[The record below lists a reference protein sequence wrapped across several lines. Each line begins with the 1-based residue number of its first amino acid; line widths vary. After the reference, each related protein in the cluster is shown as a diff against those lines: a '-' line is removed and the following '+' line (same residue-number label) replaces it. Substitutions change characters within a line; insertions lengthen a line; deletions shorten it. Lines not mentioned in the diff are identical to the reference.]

1 MSESTPFTN
10 DDVEQILRV
19 VDRLSDVEVRFESG
33 DFKLHVR
40 KSSVTGAVGEL
51 PSLPGQVQEVSQP
64 QPQEQIPRSVPTSS
78 SFGKDASLPPGAV
91 SIRAPMLGSFY
102 RSPSPTEPPFVEIGK
117 RVSVN
122 DPVCLIEIMKLF
134 NTVNAGV
141 DGTIISINVENGT
154 MVAENDILF
163 VVKVD

>member
-1 MSESTPFTN
+1 MSGSTPFTN

-19 VDRLSDVEVRFESG
+19 VDRLSDVEVRLESG

-40 KSSVTGAVGEL
+40 KSSVGVAIVEMPSPARL
-51 PSLPGQVQEVSQP
+51 PQEVKHP
-64 QPQEQIPRSVPTSS
+64 QPQEHIPQSVPTPSS
-78 SFGKDASLPPGAV
+78 GKAV
-91 SIRAPMLGSFY
+91 SLSPGTVAIRAPMIGVFY

-117 RVSVN
+117 RVSAK

-134 NTVNAGV
+134 STVNAGI
-141 DGTIISINVENGT
+141 DGTIISINVENGA

-163 VVKVD
+163 VVKVH

>member
-1 MSESTPFTN
+1 MSDSTPFTN

-40 KSSVTGAVGEL
+40 KSSVTGAVVEMPSPAGL
-51 PSLPGQVQEVSQP
+51 PQEAKRP
-64 QPQEQIPRSVPTSS
+64 QPPGDIPQSVLTSS
-78 SFGKDASLPPGAV
+78 SSGKDVSLPPGTGA
-91 SIRAPMLGSFY
+91 IRAPMLGAFY

-117 RVSVN
+117 RVSAK

-141 DGTIISINVENGT
+141 DGTIISINVENGA